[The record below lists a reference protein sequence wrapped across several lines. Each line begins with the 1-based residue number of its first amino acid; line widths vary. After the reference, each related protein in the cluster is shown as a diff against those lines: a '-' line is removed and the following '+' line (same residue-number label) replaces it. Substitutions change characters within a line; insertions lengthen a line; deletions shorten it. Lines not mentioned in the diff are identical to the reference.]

1 MRRSHISADTSPFD
15 PMELSAKF
23 ESLGMPAA
31 ILDNARRVVVG
42 NASFDDFRKT
52 ILPQPDSKSHLS
64 PSSEID
70 WPLES
75 DTVHQLADG
84 RRYFISERRLDG
96 DRHLIFATEISK
108 SDDVYEKSDLTQM
121 WFEEDSEFVADW
133 YWEQDADLRFT
144 YMSPKVEEVTGVPAV
159 FHIGKTRDELHV
171 GEGEDLEW
179 QSHLDT
185 LARHEPF
192 TDFRFVRRGHDDRLQ
207 YLSTS
212 GKPIFDEDGA
222 FRGYRG
228 VGRDITAQMSSE
240 IGRNRLA
247 AAIDELDEAVV
258 LVDPAGRIALYNQ
271 RYAEMT
277 ADIPGV
283 LALGVPYDDILHAMA
298 TRGVLPETSGQET
311 EWIETRK
318 AKRQNPGPPFEQVR
332 ADGSWVQL
340 KDQKFQDG
348 STITIITDITE
359 RKQSEFALRESEER
373 LHDFAV
379 TSADWFWEQDSKL
392 RFTHLSFVGKD
403 ARRFAAGDYL
413 GKTRREAIDGNV
425 DEKALAAHEELLVQR
440 LPFEDFR
447 FMRRDIENSACVIS
461 ISGIPLFDDN
471 GLFCGYRGTGRDIT
485 PLVRAEERSALSEQ
499 RFRDFAT
506 ASSDYFWETDEAHR
520 FVFFSEEIFTVLG
533 IDAHELIGQT
543 RLELGAG
550 QNVIDSEWRKHLD
563 ALAAR
568 RPFRD
573 FEYRALP
580 EDKKEVWVSVSGQPT
595 FDAEGEFT
603 GYRGTARDIT
613 EKVKAQHELQRI
625 SEQAVAASKAK
636 SEFLSSISHEF
647 RTPLNAILGFA
658 QLLEG
663 NVAAEHDRAIELII
677 SSGNHLTA
685 LIDQVL
691 DFSRIEAGKLELSI
705 EPSNVF
711 GVATE
716 SIEVMQPLAQTR
728 GITIRC
734 DFQRLET
741 VKVNTDPIRFKQI
754 MLNLLSNA
762 IKYNVEGGE
771 ILCECDIDLDGAV
784 RVLVSDSGTGIDPAL
799 RHRVFEP
806 FARLGAEA
814 SKIEGVGI
822 GLVLCKRIVEAMGG
836 EIDYTS
842 VTGMGST
849 FWFTLSAAHGSSEE
863 SKGDIEKLFVD

>member
-1 MRRSHISADTSPFD
+1 MTNLASSID
-15 PMELSAKF
+15 PTELSAIF

-31 ILDNARRVVVG
+31 IIDNARRVVVQ

-52 ILPQPDSKSHLS
+52 ILPQPTSIIRLS

-70 WPLES
+70 WPLEP
-75 DTVHQLADG
+75 DTVYQSTEG
-84 RRYFISERRLDG
+84 RRYFISERRLEG

-108 SDDVYEKSDLTQM
+108 SDGADVTLDPTQK
-121 WFEEDSEFVADW
+121 WFEEVSEFVADW

-144 YMSPKVEEVTGVPAV
+144 YVSGKVEEVTGVPAV

-171 GEGEDLEW
+171 GEGGDLEW

-192 TDFRFVRRGHDDRLQ
+192 TDFRFVGRGHDGRLQ
-207 YLSTS
+207 YLTTS
-212 GKPIFDEDGA
+212 GKPIFDEEGA

-228 VGRDITAQMSSE
+228 VGRDITSQMSSE

-283 LALGVPYDDILHAMA
+283 LARGVPYDNILHALA
-298 TRGVLPETSGQET
+298 TRGVLPETNGQET
-311 EWIETRK
+311 EWVEIRK
-318 AKRQNPGPPFEQVR
+318 AKRQNPGPPFEQAR
-332 ADGSWVQL
+332 ADGSWVQI

-392 RFTHLSFVGKD
+392 RFTHVSFVEQD
-403 ARRFAAGDYL
+403 ARRFTASDYH

-425 DEKALAAHEELLVQR
+425 DEKALAEHEELLVRR
-440 LPFEDFR
+440 LPFDDFR
-447 FMRRDIENSACVIS
+447 TVRRDVENNECVIS
-461 ISGIPLFDDN
+461 TSGIPLFDDN
-471 GLFCGYRGTGRDIT
+471 GLFRGYRGTGRDIT
-485 PLVRAEERSALSEQ
+485 RLVRAEERSALSEK

-506 ASSDYFWETDEAHR
+506 ASSDFFWETDKAHR
-520 FVFFSEEIFTVLG
+520 FVFFSEEFFEILG
-533 IDAHELIGQT
+533 IDARELIGRT
-543 RLELGAG
+543 RLEFGAG
-550 QNVIDSEWRKHLD
+550 QNEFDIGWRNHLD
-563 ALAAR
+563 DLAAR

-573 FEYRALP
+573 FEYRVSR
-580 EDKKEVWVSVSGQPT
+580 EDEKEVWVSVSGQPT
-595 FDAEGEFT
+595 VDTEGEFT
-603 GYRGTARDIT
+603 GYRGTASNIT
-613 EKVKAQHELQRI
+613 EKIEAQRDLQRI
-625 SEQAVAASKAK
+625 SEQAIAASKAK

-647 RTPLNAILGFA
+647 RTPLNAMLGFA

-663 NVAAEHDRAIELII
+663 NVAAEHDRAIEVII

-685 LIDQVL
+685 LINQVL

-705 EPSNVF
+705 KPSNVF
-711 GVATE
+711 GVAME
-716 SIEVMQPLAQTR
+716 CVEAMEPLAQTR
-728 GITIRC
+728 EITIRY

-741 VKVNTDPIRFKQI
+741 IKVNTDPVRFKQI

-762 IKYNVEGGE
+762 IKYNVDGGE
-771 ILCECDIDLDGAV
+771 VVCECDLDHDGAV
-784 RVLVSDSGTGIDPAL
+784 RMLVSDSGIGIDPAL

-822 GLVLCKRIVEAMGG
+822 GLLLCKRIVEAMGG

-842 VTGMGST
+842 VARVGST
-849 FWFTLSAAHGSSEE
+849 FWFTLPAPHGSTEE
-863 SKGDIEKLFVD
+863 SNSEIEQLFAD